1 MGRVTEKSPP
11 LFKFRTI
18 KIRSKMKIFRKTYGV
33 RNLVEWQAIIP
44 AGKGKLVVHFS
55 GGSITAYGVTPATYK
70 TDNPA
75 HQAIIETSK
84 HFRSGRIFLVKSE
97 LIKETPDIARA
108 VATAASPAAPAQAPA
123 PVVEEPATPA
133 EPAPAVDEVGEGVA
147 TEPAVET
154 PEAEGNRMEFACL
167 EDAKQYLMSTY
178 GYTAGAVRYKK
189 DVKQKAEA
197 NGLIFVIEGKEL

>member
-1 MGRVTEKSPP
+1 
-11 LFKFRTI
+11 
-18 KIRSKMKIFRKTYGV
+18 MKIFRKTYGV

-44 AGKGKLVVHFS
+44 AGRGKLIVHFD

-84 HFRSGRIFLVKSE
+84 HFRTGRIFLVKCE
-97 LIKETPDIARA
+97 LIKEVPDPVKPAAAPAAKPA
-108 VATAASPAAPAQAPA
+108 VPVASPAPSPA
-123 PVVEEPATPA
+123 PVVEEPKASEP
-133 EPAPAVDEVGEGVA
+133 EPAP
-147 TEPAVET
+147 ET
-154 PEAEGNRMEFACL
+154 PEVPEAAEAPAAVAEGEAPGSGEEATAAENGNRKEFACL
-167 EDAKQYLMSTY
+167 DDAKHFLMETY
-178 GYTAGAVRYKK
+178 GYTASAVRYKK